1 MEKKQYSEYLET
13 LYWKSM
19 KNEVD
24 QNFSTIRSEESVIKI
39 QGYVYYMG

>member
-1 MEKKQYSEYLET
+1 MEKKQYSEFLET

-24 QNFSTIRSEESVIKI
+24 QNFLSVSEVKN
-39 QGYVYYMG
+39 QL